1 MTERGTNAAH
11 QVVRIG
17 ESEAS
22 SVELSWHALT
32 HVGHRREIN
41 QDSFVAL
48 PPIFAVADGMG
59 GHAAGEIAS
68 QAVVRRLAD
77 VAVGNVTRSDLET
90 ALNDAVDDIEL
101 QVHEA
106 ELGTGTTV
114 TGILLETHNG
124 QPVWSVFNIGDSRV
138 YLAFDGK
145 LSRLTVDHSVVQH
158 LIDTGQISPEEAEF
172 HPHSNVIT
180 RAVGMN
186 EAPLPDYVSIEV
198 QAGQRLLICSDG
210 LTKELTDSGILHYLD
225 AAATAEDAAEDLMR
239 ESLGNAGRDNI
250 TVVVVDVHA
259 VNV

>member
-1 MTERGTNAAH
+1 MTERGSNAVH
-11 QVVRIG
+11 QVVRIDAQ
-17 ESEAS
+17 EEV

-41 QDSFVAL
+41 QDSYVAV

-68 QAVVRRLAD
+68 QAVVRRLGDA
-77 VAVGNVTRSDLET
+77 AQGHVTRTDLEK
-90 ALNDAVDDIEL
+90 ALTEAVDDIAL
-101 QVHEA
+101 QVNDA

-114 TGILLETHNG
+114 TGVLLEVVNG
-124 QPVWSVFNIGDSRV
+124 QPVWSAFNIGDSRV
-138 YLAFDGK
+138 YLSFEGK
-145 LSRLTVDHSVVQH
+145 LSRLTIDHSVVQH

-180 RAVGMN
+180 RAVGIN
-186 EAPLPDYVSIEV
+186 EEPLPDYASIEV
-198 QAGQRLLICSDG
+198 QPGQRLLICSDG
-210 LTKELTDSGILHYLD
+210 LTKELTDGGILHYL
-225 AAATAEDAAEDLMR
+225 AKAETAESAAEDLMR

-250 TVVVVDVHA
+250 TVMVIDVHS